1 MEKHSFA
8 ILCMAGFTLMASCGV
23 GNGKGSESTDGSS
36 ISIVEGL
43 KDGTWPAAIYDK
55 YGIDEMHTQGKI
67 TFTNFQGEGSYQH
80 EVYYKGVTRDEVL
93 AYVKGLK
100 AKGFRLT
107 ARNQEILEKSGS
119 EEVFL
124 YQKGEGKD
132 MCLRLYFN
140 FRNNDTMDYYAD
152 EVNPAYEVQEKGE
165 SYFIEYNFRI
175 SLNPIE
181 NQPIAEGSIASLG
194 VSAADLQGL
203 PGVRIV
209 ELKEGTNGGS
219 IRMAFFRDHE
229 VTDADL
235 TALHRK
241 VAEVLEAKGV
251 KMSHVFSGNNLSAE
265 QLKSDGIRSYMVEKD
280 GKKFLLMPHSDTRAG
295 DFGGGVSFNFTLS
308 RN

>member
-1 MEKHSFA
+1 
-8 ILCMAGFTLMASCGV
+8 MAGLTLLTACGV
-23 GNGKGSESTDGSS
+23 GSGKGAGSTDGVATSAT
-36 ISIVEGL
+36 EGL
-43 KDGTWPAAIYDK
+43 KDGAWPTAVYDK
-55 YGIDEMHTQGKI
+55 YGIDEMQTQGKI
-67 TFTNFQGEGSYQH
+67 VFTNFQNEGTFQY

-107 ARNQEILEKSGS
+107 ARNQEILEKRAS
-119 EEVFL
+119 EDVFL

-132 MCLRLYFN
+132 MCLQLYFN
-140 FRNNDTMDYYAD
+140 FKNNDTMDYYAD
-152 EVNPAYEVQEKGE
+152 EVNPAYEIQEKDD

-175 SLNPIE
+175 ALNPVE
-181 NQPIAEGSIASLG
+181 NQQITEGSIEALG
-194 VSAADLQGL
+194 LTAADLQGL

-295 DFGGGVSFNFTLS
+295 DFGGGINFGLTLAK
-308 RN
+308 